1 MTYVSIL
8 EINISFWGGW
18 QGLGVSK
25 KSLLIIVYIP
35 IFNVFCNFYIF
46 VRFVVLYV
54 CLCVFACAQMCGCTV
69 VCELWKFKCLFK
81 CDVTGVT
88 SFIQGIT
95 CF

>member
-1 MTYVSIL
+1 MFFVIFTYS
-8 EINISFWGGW
+8 S
-18 QGLGVSK
+18 GLW
-25 KSLLIIVYIP
+25 
-35 IFNVFCNFYIF
+35 FYM
-46 VRFVVLYV
+46 

-69 VCELWKFKCLFK
+69 VCELWKFKCLFR